1 MRKINLLIIFVLF
14 ALGVSAQ
21 PISEQEALQKAQ
33 RFLQG
38 KNIVSPAKA
47 RSLSRGAAGT
57 PYKHLYLFNV
67 EDNGGFVIVAGD
79 SRAREILGYS
89 DQGHLNYSQMPENM
103 KWWLS
108 QYDSDI
114 ASIPADLTPAETR
127 ADANKAYVAPMM
139 SFSWNQSYPYNYYC
153 PQGCLAGCAPLAMA
167 QMLAFHK
174 YPSNLPALEAY
185 SDANGHYLEALQA
198 TYIDYDNMSTYDP
211 AILARYCGQGMNANY
226 GSQST
231 GADPKNIPSV
241 LARKFGFDA
250 AVCNV
255 YRSAYNS
262 QEWDDLLYKELSEG
276 RPFILSGYAE
286 KDRNNGHTFICH
298 GYSQGYYAVNWG
310 WGGDDNGWFAMH
322 ALNTAGYN
330 LSSGLNACIG
340 IRPNAGGTHNY
351 PAFSVN
357 QMEVSSALTVNRGS
371 AAEAFSNINISWEVC
386 NSLLD
391 PTEYQLALI
400 LFAPESK
407 TEILMIYNASTE
419 QPSYRTG
426 ANPVISIGSQWGD
439 GVYRIGVMALN
450 VAKQQWEEC
459 QGMTWRYVQAVISG
473 NTITF
478 TNCPIYD
485 EPYEVGEY
493 PGWIVYPDDPDN
505 PDNPDDPD
513 NPDVT
518 VPTNDVAFE
527 YPTIQKE
534 YKGKDT
540 GFTIDWTALSTTMY
554 SYLKMDETQFFD
566 NFWVDCFTDDYEV
579 PSQDAR
585 YVAPY
590 AYNNNQDGSQGVNNY
605 DMLIFNFGDDL
616 FGNNGKLPEGED
628 ADYAEPEYE
637 YIAVASFYPNYDG
650 AGKHRMTFGIPQEQ
664 MEYLLDGTTSPVTF
678 TRWLRFIYKSDDVGN
693 SSSPFRYL
701 WLKVSM
707 EISWNSDPNGII
719 SIDKGQLIKDSW
731 YDLQG
736 RRIAQPTKK
745 GLYIKNG
752 QKIINKEI
760 KDLSL

>member
-1 MRKINLLIIFVLF
+1 MRKINLLISFVLF

-103 KWWLS
+103 KWWLG

-114 ASIPADLTPAETR
+114 ASIPADMAPAETR
-127 ADANKAYVAPMM
+127 VDANKAYVAPMM
-139 SFSWNQSYPYNYYC
+139 SFSWAQWYPYNYYC
-153 PQGCLAGCAPLAMA
+153 PQGCLAGCGPLAMA
-167 QMLAFHK
+167 QMMAFHK
-174 YPSNLPALEAY
+174 YPNNLPALEAY
-185 SDANGHYLEALQA
+185 TDPSGHNLEALQA

-211 AILARYCGQGMNANY
+211 AILARYCGQALKAVYSSNN
-226 GSQST
+226 T
-231 GADPKNIPSV
+231 GANSRLIPSV
-241 LARKFGFDA
+241 LARKFGFDEG
-250 AVCNV
+250 VCNA
-255 YRSAYNS
+255 YRASYNS

-276 RPFILSGYAE
+276 RPFILSGQQAGS
-286 KDRNNGHTFICH
+286 NNIGHAFICH

-310 WGGDDNGWFAMH
+310 WGGDQNGWFAMH
-322 ALNTAGYN
+322 ALLTTSGDY
-330 LSSGLNACIG
+330 SSDLNACIG
-340 IRPNAGGTHNY
+340 IRPNAGGTHDY
-351 PAFSVN
+351 EPFSIIK
-357 QMEVSSALTVNRGS
+357 MEVTSSFTVNRGS
-371 AAEAFSNINISWEVC
+371 AAEAFNNINVNWMIRS
-386 NSLLD
+386 SLLD
-391 PTEYQLALI
+391 PTEYQLALVI
-400 LFAPESK
+400 FTPDKK
-407 TEILMIYNASTE
+407 TEILNLYDPLTL
-419 QPSYRTG
+419 
-426 ANPVISIGSQWGD
+426 NPGSETDHQLTISIGSQYGD
-439 GVYRIGVMALN
+439 GIYRISLIGLKTGGQN
-450 VAKQQWEEC
+450 WDFFE
-459 QGMTWRYVQAVISG
+459 GLTWRYIQAVISG
-473 NTITF
+473 NTVTF
-478 TNCPIYD
+478 TNYPD
-485 EPYEVGEY
+485 VDGPYEVGDY

-505 PDNPDDPD
+505 PDNP
-513 NPDVT
+513 NVT

-752 QKIINKEI
+752 QKIIYKET

>member
-1 MRKINLLIIFVLF
+1 MRRINLLISFVLF

-47 RSLSRGAAGT
+47 RSLSRGAAGN
-57 PYKHLYLFNV
+57 PYKHLYVFNV
-67 EDNGGFVIVAGD
+67 EDNGGYVIVAGD

-89 DQGHLNYSQMPENM
+89 DQGHLDYSQMPENM

-108 QYDSDI
+108 LYDEDI
-114 ASIPADLTPAETR
+114 ASIPANMTAETR
-127 ADANKAYVAPMM
+127 VDANKAYVAPMM
-139 SFSWNQSYPYNYYC
+139 SFSWHQGNPYNYYC
-153 PQGCLAGCAPLAMA
+153 PQGCATGCGPLAMA
-167 QMLAFHK
+167 QMMAFHK

-185 SDANGHYLEALQA
+185 TDANGHYMEALQA
-198 TYIDYDNMSTYDP
+198 TSIDYDNMSTYDP
-211 AILARYCGQGMNANY
+211 AILARYCGQAMQANY
-226 GSQST
+226 STNNT
-231 GADPKNIPSV
+231 GAGAERMPSV
-241 LARKFGFDA
+241 LVRKFGFDESA
-250 AVCNV
+250 CNA

-276 RPFILSGYAE
+276 RPFILSGLQ
-286 KDRNNGHTFICH
+286 DGNPNIGHGFICH

-310 WGGDDNGWFAMH
+310 WGGDQNGWYAMH
-322 ALNTAGYN
+322 ALRTTNGDFSTE
-330 LSSGLNACIG
+330 LNACIG
-340 IRPNAGGTHNY
+340 IRPNAGGTHDCK
-351 PAFSVN
+351 AFSIKN
-357 QMEVSSALTVNRGS
+357 MEVTSALTVNRGS
-371 AAEAFSNINISWEVC
+371 AAEPFNNINVYWRIR

-391 PTEYQLALI
+391 PAQYQPALI
-400 LFAPESK
+400 LFTPDKK
-407 TEILMIYNASTE
+407 TEILRLYEAGKFEPYNVTSTT
-419 QPSYRTG
+419 ST
-426 ANPVISIGSQWGD
+426 VSIGNQYGD
-439 GVYRIGVMALN
+439 GTYRISMMMLN
-450 VAKQQWEEC
+450 VATQQWEEC
-459 QGMTWRYVQAVISG
+459 QGMTWRYIQAVISG

-478 TNCPIYD
+478 TNYPD
-485 EPYEVGEY
+485 VDAPYEVGEY
-493 PGWIVYPDDPDN
+493 PGWYVNPDDPDDPDNPGNPDDPDN
-505 PDNPDDPD
+505 PDNP
-513 NPDVT
+513 NVT

-590 AYNNNQDGSQGVNNY
+590 AYNNNRDGSQGVNNY

-616 FGNNGKLPEGED
+616 FGNNGKIPEGED
-628 ADYAEPEYE
+628 ADYVEPEYV
-637 YIAVASFYPNYDG
+637 YIAVATFYPNYEG
-650 AGKHRMTFGIPQEQ
+650 EGKHHLTFGIPQEE
-664 MEYLLDGTTSPVTF
+664 MEYLQDGMTSPVTF
-678 TRWLRFIYKSDDVGN
+678 TRWLRFTYKSDDEGN
-693 SSSPFRYL
+693 STSPLRYL

-707 EISWNSDPNGII
+707 EISWNSDPNA
-719 SIDKGQLIKDSW
+719 IKVVRSGDVTSEKW

-736 RRIAQPTKK
+736 RSIAKPTKK

-752 QKIINKEI
+752 QKIMI
-760 KDLSL
+760 KN